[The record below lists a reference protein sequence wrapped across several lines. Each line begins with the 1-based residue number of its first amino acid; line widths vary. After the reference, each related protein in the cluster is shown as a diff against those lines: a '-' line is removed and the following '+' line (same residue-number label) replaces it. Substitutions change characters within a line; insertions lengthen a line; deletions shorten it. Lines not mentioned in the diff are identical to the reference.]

1 MKAASHNAEEA
12 AKDRPTESVGLP
24 NQPREDLVESF
35 AGLHQNNLYL
45 SLIFSDSVG
54 DSIFGFPVVEVM
66 RAKIL
71 EWMMQCRG
79 ALRRASNFLDFFLDT
94 VLKGGVEL
102 LVQTVS

>member
-24 NQPREDLVESF
+24 NQPRQDLVETF

-45 SLIFSDSVG
+45 SLIFPDPVG
-54 DSIFGFPVVEVM
+54 DSILSFAVVEVM

-71 EWMMQCRG
+71 EWVMQCRG
-79 ALRRASNFLDFFLDT
+79 ALGRASNFFDFFLDA